1 MADVVIGADAFAA
14 TVNQMLGRLETNVNN
29 LTPDTVEKALKVGE
43 SEWKKNAKAVL
54 STSYS
59 RGGWGKSRIVESYK
73 VRRRRGQA
81 RLATVRAI
89 KWYGRVYK
97 TGKYARSIRH
107 QLLSSGAVTEGEI
120 GSASM
125 PGLAHLLEKGHATLG
140 GGGAAA
146 HVHIAP
152 AAETAFRDFENYV
165 GKAVEEAINAV

>member
-1 MADVVIGADAFAA
+1 MADTVVGADAFAA
-14 TVNQMLGRLETNVNN
+14 SVKAILDRLGMNVNN

-43 SEWKKNAKAVL
+43 SEWKKNARAVL
-54 STSYS
+54 SHSYS
-59 RGGWGKSRIVESYK
+59 RGGWGKYRTVEGYK
-73 VRRRRGQA
+73 GVRRGG
-81 RLATVRAI
+81 RLRVSKVTSI

-107 QLLSSGAVTEGEI
+107 QLLAKGAVTEGEI

-152 AAETAFRDFENYV
+152 AAETAFRDFEDYV